1 MMAGII
7 INHDVTVP
15 KSDWKSQEAEKNR
28 NQSVLGTSQYWEPV
42 STGNQ
47 SVLGTGHWDW
57 SVFSTDFSLSGY
69 RRGA

>member
-15 KSDWKSQEAEKNR
+15 KSDWKSQEAEKDR
-28 NQSVLGTSQYWEPV
+28 
-42 STGNQ
+42 NQ

-57 SVFSTDFSLSGY
+57 SVFFLQIFHSVVIEGGHEWHPDW
-69 RRGA
+69 